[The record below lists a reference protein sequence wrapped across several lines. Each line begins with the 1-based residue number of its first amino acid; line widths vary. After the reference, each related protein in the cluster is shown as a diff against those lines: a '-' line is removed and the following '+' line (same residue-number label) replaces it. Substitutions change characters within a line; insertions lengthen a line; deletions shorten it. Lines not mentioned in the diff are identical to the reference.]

1 MKTTLPELMHGCD
14 FWPTGDLSGWWIS
27 QKLDGWRCFWDG
39 TGLFTRQG
47 NRYAAPA
54 WFTKDLPATPLDCE
68 LVTAGQT
75 SCDRVNSAV
84 RAGQWHRLE
93 LRPFDLAVAGMAFE
107 QAQATIAK
115 LALPE
120 HVRPVAW
127 RQVQST
133 AEAVAAMRAIVAAGG
148 EGAMCRNPAACYRP
162 GRTGELVKIKPA
174 MLAENQT
181 RP

>member
-1 MKTTLPELMHGCD
+1 
-14 FWPTGDLSGWWIS
+14 
-27 QKLDGWRCFWDG
+27 
-39 TGLFTRQG
+39 
-47 NRYAAPA
+47 
-54 WFTKDLPATPLDCE
+54 
-68 LVTAGQT
+68 
-75 SCDRVNSAV
+75 
-84 RAGQWHRLE
+84 
-93 LRPFDLAVAGMAFE
+93 MAFE